1 MMKMMAATHW
11 IVIANDRFTGIEM
24 SSKTHDALDMDTSK
38 KG

>member
-24 SSKTHDALDMDTSK
+24 SSEAMETVSIRNRSS
-38 KG
+38 